1 MTVRVLVETLVVRHI
16 VRLSMDESTHGHGLA
31 GGTIDGWMEGGGS
44 YEGDE
49 GCMFDSCRR
58 SLAVCLPIGESQNHR

>member
-16 VRLSMDESTHGHGLA
+16 VRLSMDESTHRHGLA
-31 GGTIDGWMEGGGS
+31 GGTIDGWMDGRRGS

-49 GCMFDSCRR
+49 GRMFDEACLSPDRR
-58 SLAVCLPIGESQNHR
+58 SQNHR